1 MHPWLMALTICA
13 TLLGITVLFFS
24 ITRILLLLRESEVAR
39 LPAASEADVTFA
51 NNCEAA
57 QVRLRNDPRLRDIPW
72 TDLLSLRRHE
82 IAHELTLSLPWL
94 LASLAAAQWRLYP
107 LALLAS
113 FMFFLTG
120 LRQVHNAYH
129 YALGVPRA
137 ATEWVMLALS
147 VLMLGS
153 MHAVQVNH
161 LRHHRYCLGEED
173 IEAMSARLPAWRA
186 LLLGTLVSASPAPRG
201 APGRQPEAAPLDRG
215 RAACQ
220 CGVDRARIRGV
231 RVSGTRV
238 PRHGHGAWTMPDRVL
253 RRMDRTPRLRGRG
266 VPRAYDPQSLEG
278 AVDLRDV
285 LPRRASSL
293 SDRSH
298 PPLGDPRAASRP
310 RRAGSGRAEG
320 LLAIVRKESDVVKRS
335 AAKLD

>member
-1 MHPWLMALTICA
+1 MATSTTIA
-13 TLLGITVLFFS
+13 A
-24 ITRILLLLRESEVAR
+24 VAS
-39 LPAASEADVTFA
+39 AHH
-51 NNCEAA
+51 CEAA
-57 QVRLRNDPRLRDIPW
+57 HVRPRNDPRLRDIPW

-153 MHAVQVNH
+153 MRAVQVNH
-161 LRHHRYCLGEED
+161 LRHHRYCLGGED

-186 LLLGTLVSASPAPRG
+186 LLLGPWFPLRLHHAALQVGSPRQRRWIGVELLANAVWIALVFAVFEYRVLEYHIMAMPLGQCLTAFFAVWTVHHDCAGGVFPARTIRNPLKARLTY
-201 APGRQPEAAPLDRG
+201 AMFYHVEHHLFPTVPTRRLAILARRLDRV
-215 RAACQ
+215 AP
-220 CGVDRARIRGV
+220 DL
-231 RVSGTRV
+231 
-238 PRHGHGAWTMPDRVL
+238 GALKVF
-253 RRMDRTPRLRGRG
+253 
-266 VPRAYDPQSLEG
+266 
-278 AVDLRDV
+278 
-285 LPRRASSL
+285 
-293 SDRSH
+293 
-298 PPLGDPRAASRP
+298 
-310 RRAGSGRAEG
+310 
-320 LLAIVRKESDVVKRS
+320 
-335 AAKLD
+335 